1 MPDQELNGDPTA
13 YEVFARFGGWEKPLQ
28 HVGSVRGA
36 DPELAWH
43 AAKEA
48 YTRREKCLAL
58 WVVPRTCI
66 TMSTDD
72 DQIPLTAGAR
82 MTYRLPAFPSAHRR
96 ARRQAIG
103 ASETEDATLL

>member
-1 MPDQELNGDPTA
+1 MQTGDDPHA
-13 YEVFARFGGWEKPLQ
+13 YEVFARFGGLEKPMQ

-48 YTRREKCLAL
+48 FTRREKCFAL

-66 TMSTDD
+66 TMSTGDD
-72 DQIPLTAGAR
+72 VILLQAGGR
-82 MTYRLPAFPSAHRR
+82 MTYRLPGFPSSHRR
-96 ARRQAIG
+96 ERQKAAG
-103 ASETEDATLL
+103 DPERSDEVLT